1 MESLSGGGEG
11 GSFCATAPSQR
22 APNSLFRVFC
32 EKTVFEILR
41 NLTKSY
47 RDLCVRGVLFFFVSR
62 SRVGVFFCV
71 KSDVAIDEV
80 VPPCRGPTLP

>member
-1 MESLSGGGEG
+1 MRRERKKMESLSEGGEG

-47 RDLCVRGVLFFFVSR
+47 RDLCVRGVLFFLSPAVVSGFSFV
-62 SRVGVFFCV
+62 
-71 KSDVAIDEV
+71 
-80 VPPCRGPTLP
+80 